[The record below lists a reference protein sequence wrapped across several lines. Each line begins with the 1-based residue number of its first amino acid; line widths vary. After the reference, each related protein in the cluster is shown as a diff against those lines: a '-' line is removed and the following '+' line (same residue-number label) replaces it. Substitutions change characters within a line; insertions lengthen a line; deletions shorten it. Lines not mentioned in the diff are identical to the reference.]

1 MNTFSKEL
9 YEEVAEEMDEA
20 IKEIESGDGT
30 DEDIE
35 ETMRGLECF
44 IEKCQQ
50 MHTACKKRLK
60 K

>member
-20 IKEIESGDGT
+20 IKE
-30 DEDIE
+30 IE